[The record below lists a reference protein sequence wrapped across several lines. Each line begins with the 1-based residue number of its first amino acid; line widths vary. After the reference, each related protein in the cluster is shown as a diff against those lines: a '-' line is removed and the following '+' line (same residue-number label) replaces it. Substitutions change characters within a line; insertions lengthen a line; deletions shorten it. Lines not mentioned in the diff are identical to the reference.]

1 MRWFSLGLVA
11 LLISGCVASQ
21 APKPVVLAPKTACEN
36 PRMDWATIL
45 KTNGIEDARPM
56 AENLKLRFINAYNAV
71 PPVSRY
77 YADKVY
83 LLITGATV
91 NAFFVDGPC
100 VVHVDRIPLEVVKSW
115 MDARGA

>member
-1 MRWFSLGLVA
+1 MRI
-11 LLISGCVASQ
+11 LLPIILTSFLLGCVQGPIQLTAE
-21 APKPVVLAPKTACEN
+21 APKTACEN
-36 PRMDWATIL
+36 PRMDWASIL
-45 KTNGIEDARPM
+45 KANGIEDAKPM
-56 AENLKLRFINAYNAV
+56 AESLKLRFINAYNAV

-77 YADKVY
+77 YADKVF